1 MGLSPGHLLFLELL
15 EIRPGGLE
23 ASEWGIWWE
32 LSFSNA
38 CISLGCAFR
47 GIFGPTKISH
57 WTTWERETHLL
68 PIPILLYSTN
78 TRLPEVSCSHHAPSH
93 LGLPHASRST
103 GIPFPT
109 FPLRMTNPMHHPV
122 SPPPGSLPGME
133 SAPLLD
139 SPVGPNQLIL
149 MWYVLGPVLLGI
161 HQCTKQ
167 TKILPLKNLHS
178 RRQ

>member
-109 FPLRMTNPMHHPV
+109 FPLRMTNPMHHTYHI
-122 SPPPGSLPGME
+122 SIS
-133 SAPLLD
+133 
-139 SPVGPNQLIL
+139 
-149 MWYVLGPVLLGI
+149 WYVLGPVLLGI